1 MLNRRHLRIKILQA
15 FYAYYQSD
23 NQSYPAGEKELS
35 HSINKMYDMYLYLL
49 LIFSELKR
57 HASIKI
63 EETKR
68 SKYLENNPEL
78 LNLNFVN
85 NHLISALE
93 ESSQLKSISKESKI
107 SWVGDVEQDLIKKIY
122 KSISQSEI
130 FKEILAE
137 NNQDFKTNK
146 LHIANLFKNEIC
158 NHDLLHHFF
167 EEKSIYWHDDLDHI
181 ASMVIKT
188 LKSIEFDQDDF
199 VLPLWKEDEQDYT
212 IELFRKAV
220 MQKEDN
226 DKLLE
231 KYTKNWESDRLAK
244 MDLLL
249 MNLAITEAKEF
260 SSIPLKVTLN
270 EYIEISKFYSTP
282 KSNGFINGV
291 LDKLFADLKN
301 QGSIVKMGRGL
312 IG

>member
-1 MLNRRHLRIKILQA
+1 MLNRRHLRIKILQS

-68 SKYLENNPEL
+68 SKFLENNTEL

-85 NHLISALE
+85 NKLILALE
-93 ESSQLKSISKESKI
+93 ESTQLKSIAKDSKI

-122 KSISQSEI
+122 KSIVESDI
-130 FKEILAE
+130 FKEILAD
-137 NNQDFKTNK
+137 NNQDFKSNK
-146 LHIANLFKNEIC
+146 LQLCNLFKNEVC

-188 LKSIEFDQDDF
+188 FKSIEFEQDDF
-199 VLPLWKEDEQDYT
+199 VLSLWKDDEQDYT
-212 IELFRKAV
+212 IELFRKAIL
-220 MQKEDN
+220 QKEEN

-291 LDKLFADLKN
+291 LDKLFADLKKE
-301 QGSIVKMGRGL
+301 GSIVKMGRGL
-312 IG
+312 IE

>member
-23 NQSYPAGEKELS
+23 NQSYPAGEKELY

-57 HASIKI
+57 QASIKI

-68 SKYLENNPEL
+68 SKFLENNTDL

-85 NHLISALE
+85 NKLILALE
-93 ESSQLKSISKESKI
+93 ESTQLKSIAKDSKI
-107 SWVGDVEQDLIKKIY
+107 SWIGDVEQDLIKKIY
-122 KSISQSEI
+122 KSILESEI
-130 FKEILAE
+130 FKEILTD
-137 NNQDFKTNK
+137 NNQDFKSNK
-146 LHIANLFKNEIC
+146 LQLCNLFKNEVC

-188 LKSIEFDQDDF
+188 FKSIEFEKDDF
-199 VLPLWKEDEQDYT
+199 VLSLWKDDEQDYT
-212 IELFRKAV
+212 IELFRKAIL
-220 MQKEDN
+220 QKEEN

-291 LDKLFADLKN
+291 LDKLFADLKKE
-301 QGSIVKMGRGL
+301 GSIVKVGRGL
-312 IG
+312 IE

>member
-23 NQSYPAGEKELS
+23 NQSYPAGEKELH

-57 HASIKI
+57 HAAIKI

-68 SKYLENNPEL
+68 SKYLVNNDEL

-85 NHLISALE
+85 NQLILALE
-93 ESSQLKSISKESKI
+93 DSSQLKAISKESKI

-122 KSISQSEI
+122 KSISQTEIFSEI
-130 FKEILAE
+130 LSDSNQEFK
-137 NNQDFKTNK
+137 NNKTQ
-146 LHIANLFKNEIC
+146 ISNLFKNEVC
-158 NHDLLHHFF
+158 NHELLHHFF

-188 LKSIEFDQDDF
+188 FKSIELNQDDF
-199 VLPLWKEDEQDYT
+199 VLSLWKDDEKEYT
-212 IELFRKAV
+212 IELFRKAI
-220 MQKEDN
+220 MQKEEN

-291 LDKLFADLKN
+291 LDKLFIDLKKE
-301 QGSIVKMGRGL
+301 GSIVKVGRGL

>member
-1 MLNRRHLRIKILQA
+1 MLNRRHLRIKILQS

-68 SKYLENNPEL
+68 SKFLENNTDL

-85 NHLISALE
+85 NKLILALE
-93 ESSQLKSISKESKI
+93 ESTQLKSIAKDSKI

-122 KSISQSEI
+122 KSILESDI
-130 FKEILAE
+130 FKEILAD
-137 NNQDFKTNK
+137 NNQDFKSNK
-146 LHIANLFKNEIC
+146 LQLCNLFKNEVC

-188 LKSIEFDQDDF
+188 FKSIEFEQDDF
-199 VLPLWKEDEQDYT
+199 VLSLWKDDEQDYT
-212 IELFRKAV
+212 IELFRKAIL
-220 MQKEDN
+220 QKEEN

-291 LDKLFADLKN
+291 LDKLFADLKKE
-301 QGSIVKMGRGL
+301 GSIVKMGRGL
-312 IG
+312 IE

>member
-1 MLNRRHLRIKILQA
+1 MLNRRHLRIKILQS

-68 SKYLENNPEL
+68 SKFLENNTDL

-85 NHLISALE
+85 NKLILALE
-93 ESSQLKSISKESKI
+93 ESTQLKSIAKDSKI

-122 KSISQSEI
+122 KSIVESDI
-130 FKEILAE
+130 FKEILAD
-137 NNQDFKTNK
+137 NNQDFKSNK
-146 LHIANLFKNEIC
+146 LQLCNLFKNEVC

-188 LKSIEFDQDDF
+188 FKSIEFEQDDF
-199 VLPLWKEDEQDYT
+199 VLSLWKDDEQDYT
-212 IELFRKAV
+212 IELFRKAIL
-220 MQKEDN
+220 QKEEN

-291 LDKLFADLKN
+291 LDKLFADLKKE
-301 QGSIVKMGRGL
+301 GSIVKIGRGL
-312 IG
+312 IE

>member
-23 NQSYPAGEKELS
+23 NQSYPAGEKELY

-68 SKYLENNPEL
+68 SKFLENNTEL

-85 NHLISALE
+85 NKLILALE
-93 ESSQLKSISKESKI
+93 ESTQLKSIAKDSKI
-107 SWVGDVEQDLIKKIY
+107 SWIGDVEQDLIKKIY
-122 KSISQSEI
+122 KSIVESDI
-130 FKEILAE
+130 FKEILAD
-137 NNQDFKTNK
+137 NNQDFKSNK
-146 LHIANLFKNEIC
+146 LQLCNLFKNEVC

-188 LKSIEFDQDDF
+188 FKSIEFEQDDF
-199 VLPLWKEDEQDYT
+199 VLSLWKDDEQDYT
-212 IELFRKAV
+212 IELFRKAIL
-220 MQKEDN
+220 QKEEN

-291 LDKLFADLKN
+291 LDKLFADLKKE
-301 QGSIVKMGRGL
+301 GSIVKMGRGL
-312 IG
+312 IE

>member
-1 MLNRRHLRIKILQA
+1 MLNRRHLRIKILQS

-68 SKYLENNPEL
+68 SKFLENNTDL

-85 NHLISALE
+85 NKLILALE
-93 ESSQLKSISKESKI
+93 ESTQLKSIAKDSKI
-107 SWVGDVEQDLIKKIY
+107 SWIGDVEQDLIKKIY
-122 KSISQSEI
+122 KSIVESDI
-130 FKEILAE
+130 FKEILAD
-137 NNQDFKTNK
+137 NNQDFKSNK
-146 LHIANLFKNEIC
+146 LQLCNLFKNEVC

-188 LKSIEFDQDDF
+188 FKSIEFEQDDF
-199 VLPLWKEDEQDYT
+199 VLSLWKDDEQDYT
-212 IELFRKAV
+212 IELFRKAIL
-220 MQKEDN
+220 QKEEN

-291 LDKLFADLKN
+291 LDKLFADLKKE
-301 QGSIVKMGRGL
+301 GSIVKMGRGL
-312 IG
+312 IE